1 MNTTKPQASP
11 IDEAEQQSRRE
22 HAAVRIL
29 EAAFVA
35 VLLAIV
41 ALLAGCGGGDPEP
54 EQKKCVID
62 GVEYPPVM
70 CGWHNVYG
78 ADGGAE

>member
-11 IDEAEQQSRRE
+11 FEAAEQQSRRE

-35 VLLAIV
+35 LLLVIV

-54 EQKKCVID
+54 EPGECVIA
-62 GVEYPPVM
+62 GEYPPKPCDWFHIV
-70 CGWHNVYG
+70 GT
-78 ADGGAE
+78 DGGAE